1 MTQPDAG
8 AGIMAAMDPLVDII
22 ERLFRPNEGGFS
34 EDLARYVLS
43 IHFTDAQKAR
53 YAALA
58 DKVDQGA
65 MDIDEERELESY
77 VCANE
82 MLTML
87 HLKARL
93 SLRRQPAA

>member
-1 MTQPDAG
+1 
-8 AGIMAAMDPLVDII
+8 MDPLVDII
-22 ERLFRPNEGGFS
+22 ESLLKPHEGGFS
-34 EDLARYVLS
+34 EELARYVLS

-58 DKVDQGA
+58 DKVDQGG
-65 MDIDEERELESY
+65 MGIDEERELESY

-82 MLTML
+82 MLSML
-87 HLKARL
+87 HSKARL

>member
-1 MTQPDAG
+1 MMVFMDA
-8 AGIMAAMDPLVDII
+8 LVDII
-22 ERLFRPNEGGFS
+22 ETLIKPNEGAFS
-34 EDLARYVLS
+34 EELARYVLS
-43 IHFTDAQKAR
+43 IHFSDAQKVR
-53 YAALA
+53 YAELA
-58 DKVDQGA
+58 DKVDQGG
-65 MDIDEERELESY
+65 MGIGEQRELESY